1 MGLRHDGGAEGG
13 LRVVRVSAAEVDECK
28 NVVCGGDSKC
38 IDGVD
43 TFTCKCAPGWQVF
56 VFVFV
61 CLFFFFFFIFFFA
74 FWFFVVL
81 LLYCI
86 ALYFFFRAVEK
97 TKFAKV
103 TTSFPIALIDSTSSR
118 TGADINECIGVDCGG
133 AGICHNLVNHFSC
146 TCSKGWAGGG
156 LNERCTGSKIE
167 IDSK

>member
-1 MGLRHDGGAEGG
+1 MCVCPPQKSTSAKTSCAGATA
-13 LRVVRVSAAEVDECK
+13 SASMASTHSRASARRA
-28 NVVCGGDSKC
+28 GRFS
-38 IDGVD
+38 
-43 TFTCKCAPGWQVF
+43 FLFLF
-56 VFVFV
+56 VFFFLFLY
-61 CLFFFFFFIFFFA
+61 LFFCFLVFCCFII
-74 FWFFVVL
+74 VL
-81 LLYCI
+81 HCI
-86 ALYFFFRAVEK
+86 VFFFRAVEK

-103 TTSFPIALIDSTSSR
+103 PTSFPIALIDSTSSR